1 MRRHI
6 GNILIL
12 TVGLLYATC
21 EAAES
26 GEVLVTKLEN
36 GVPTVQTSTNDFYRN
51 KLVRGLEKRTP
62 DVKSEKPKE
71 WRKLYE
77 LCSAALI
84 RGAKQS
90 GWQSDSLEKLLRG
103 LPAAEENKAL
113 AVVPVAIHQTQH
125 EGEPVWIITLK
136 WEGEDIVKKSGSPMA
151 HIRHFW
157 FSRKSLKQ
165 TGFLTCA

>member
-1 MRRHI
+1 MRTHI
-6 GNILIL
+6 VNILIL
-12 TVGLLYATC
+12 AVGLLCPAC

-26 GEVLVTKLEN
+26 GEILVTKLEN
-36 GVPTVQTSTNDFYRN
+36 GVPTAQTSTNDFYRD
-51 KLVRGLEKRTP
+51 KLLRGLEKRTP

-103 LPAAEENKAL
+103 LPAAEENKGL
-113 AVVPVAIHQTQH
+113 AVVPVAIHQTQD

-136 WEGEDIVKKSGSPMA
+136 WEGEEIVKKRGNTMA

-165 TGFLTCA
+165 TGFLTCG